1 MDYRPH
7 YPPALMILSRIIDYA
22 LVLTGTF
29 IVVLVFV
36 NATLRSAAGFDLA
49 WSLEVTAFL
58 LLWSTFLGCAAAVA
72 RGAHMRVTEI
82 VEHLIPRVAQHY
94 LSTLIN
100 LVVILMM
107 ISLIV
112 TGYSIS
118 SHTWAQRTTVLYLP
132 VGFLYAS
139 MPAGMLLSL
148 IFHLFNTVHDLKH
161 RDGSSEPPAASMG
174 NTAETG
180 STT

>member
-1 MDYRPH
+1 MDYRPY
-7 YPPALMILSRIIDYA
+7 YPPVLTTLSRVIDYA
-22 LVLTGTF
+22 LVLSGAF
-29 IVVLVFV
+29 IVTLVFV

-82 VEHLIPRVAQHY
+82 VDSLLPRSARYH

-100 LVVILMM
+100 LIVALMM
-107 ISLIV
+107 ISLVV

-118 SHTWAQRTTVLYLP
+118 THTWAQRTTVLYLP

-139 MPAGMLLSL
+139 MPAGMLLCL
-148 IFHLFNTVHDLKH
+148 VFHLFNTVIDVKH
-161 RDGSSEPPAASMG
+161 SNDPTHPSRPSPDTGTEAG
-174 NTAETG
+174 NAT
-180 STT
+180 

>member
-1 MDYRPH
+1 MDYRPY
-7 YPPALMILSRIIDYA
+7 YPPALSVLSRAIDYC
-22 LVLTGTF
+22 LVLTGIF
-29 IVVLVFV
+29 IVSLVFI

-72 RGAHMRVTEI
+72 RGAHMRVSEI
-82 VEHLIPRVAQHY
+82 IESLLPRAAQRH

-100 LVVILMM
+100 LIIVVMM
-107 ISLIV
+107 ISLII

-118 SHTWAQRTTVLYLP
+118 AHTWAQRTTVLYLP

-139 MPAGMLLSL
+139 MPTGMLLSL
-148 IFHLFNTVHDLKH
+148 VFHLFNTVHELKH
-161 RDGSSEPPAASMG
+161 PHEPSNTDTPSMG
-174 NTAETG
+174 HPQDTSSA
-180 STT
+180 S

>member
-7 YPPALMILSRIIDYA
+7 YPRSLTVLSRVIDYA
-22 LVLTGTF
+22 LVLSGTF
-29 IVVLVFV
+29 IVSLVFI

-72 RGAHMRVTEI
+72 RGAHMRVGEI
-82 VEHLIPRVAQHY
+82 VDKLLPAGGRHHLK
-94 LSTLIN
+94 TLIN
-100 LVVILMM
+100 VVVAVMM

-139 MPAGMLLSL
+139 MPVGMLLSL
-148 IFHLFNTVHDLKH
+148 IFHLFNTVLDLRH
-161 RDGSSEPPAASMG
+161 PEGPTASTHAPL
-174 NTAETG
+174 NTNADAGHAT
-180 STT
+180 

>member
-7 YPPALMILSRIIDYA
+7 YPQALRLLSRVIDA
-22 LVLTGTF
+22 GLFLMGAA
-29 IVVLVFV
+29 IVVLVFT

-58 LLWSTFLGCAAAVA
+58 LLWSTFMGCAAALA

-82 VEHLIPRVAQHY
+82 VESLVPRAGQKVLTTA
-94 LSTLIN
+94 IN
-100 LVVILMM
+100 LVVIVLLC
-107 ISLIV
+107 SLIW
-112 TGYSIS
+112 TGWSIS

-139 MPAGMLLSL
+139 MPAGMALSL
-148 IFHLFNTVHDLKH
+148 VFQLFNTGHDLRH
-161 RDGSSEPPAASMG
+161 PPGPDAPHHNDG
-174 NTAETG
+174 TDTG
-180 STT
+180 AVS

>member
-1 MDYRPH
+1 MDYRPY
-7 YPPALMILSRIIDYA
+7 YPPFLSILSRIIDYS

-29 IVVLVFV
+29 IVALVFV

-82 VEHLIPRVAQHY
+82 VENLLARSLRHH

-100 LVVILMM
+100 IIVALMM
-107 ISLIV
+107 ISLII

-148 IFHLFNTVHDLKH
+148 VFHLFNTVHDLKH
-161 RDGSSEPPAASMG
+161 PEGPSASDSPSG
-174 NTAETG
+174 NAPSASG
-180 STT
+180 AST